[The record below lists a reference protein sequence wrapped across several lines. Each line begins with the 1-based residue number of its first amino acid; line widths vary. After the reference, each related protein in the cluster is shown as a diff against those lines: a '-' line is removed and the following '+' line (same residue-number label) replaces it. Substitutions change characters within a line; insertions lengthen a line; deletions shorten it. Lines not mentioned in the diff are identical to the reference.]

1 MAATPLPM
9 TKVHEEA
16 MALLLAARAYA
27 ERVLAAPPSNDSL
40 AAAKA
45 HMEAL
50 RVTARLQHIVAWT
63 LAQKAAQAGEIG
75 RAAAM
80 GPAYALPRDGIEAE
94 ATPMEVL
101 DLLPQDLADLCVR
114 SFGLYER
121 VLRLS
126 RVAF

>member
-1 MAATPLPM
+1 MATMPLPM

-16 MALLLAARAYA
+16 MALLLAAKAHA
-27 ERVLAAPPSNDSL
+27 ERALAMPPSNDLL
-40 AAAKA
+40 AATKA
-45 HMEAL
+45 RVEAL

-63 LAQKAAQAGEIG
+63 LAQKAARAGEIG
-75 RAAAM
+75 RDVAM

-114 SFGLYER
+114 SFDLYER
-121 VLRLS
+121 VLRLT
-126 RVAF
+126 RVAS

>member
-16 MALLLAARAYA
+16 IALLLAARAHA
-27 ERVLAAPPSNDSL
+27 ERTLAMPQPNDL
-40 AAAKA
+40 VAAMKA
-45 HMEAL
+45 RVEAL

-75 RAAAM
+75 RDVAM

-101 DLLPQDLADLCVR
+101 DLLPQDLADLCAR
-114 SFGLYER
+114 SFELYER
-121 VLRLS
+121 VLRLTRLAS
-126 RVAF
+126 

>member
-16 MALLLAARAYA
+16 MSLLLAAKAHA
-27 ERVLAAPPSNDSL
+27 ERALATPPSNDLL
-40 AAAKA
+40 AATKA
-45 HMEAL
+45 RMEAL

-63 LAQKAAQAGEIG
+63 MAQRAAQAGEIG
-75 RAAAM
+75 RDVAM

-114 SFGLYER
+114 SFDLYER
-121 VLRLS
+121 VLRLT
-126 RVAF
+126 RVAS